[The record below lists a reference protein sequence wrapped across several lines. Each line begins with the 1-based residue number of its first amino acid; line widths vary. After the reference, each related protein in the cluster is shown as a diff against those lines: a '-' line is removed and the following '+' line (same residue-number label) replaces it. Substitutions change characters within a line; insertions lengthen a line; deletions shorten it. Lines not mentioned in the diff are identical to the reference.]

1 MKKALGKLSII
12 SDALF
17 GRLVPSETLVIRTN
31 NLATILKKVAVNDVK
46 ELAMEEGP
54 TKFKLPANLGDIGG
68 GDINAQVNR
77 LVFYASVQFIP
88 ALAPNLPMY
97 TSLLWLLLT
106 TFSLRSL
113 LAVSKSCILAPYLL
127 RLGNNLFAGQQ
138 NSRLSA
144 DKHGQRTKLDPVKLR
159 E

>member
-1 MKKALGKLSII
+1 VKKALGKLSII

-68 GDINAQVNR
+68 GDINAQVWISIGVLCFCPVHSGASAESSHVYFSS
-77 LVFYASVQFIP
+77 LVVAYNLFIK
-88 ALAPNLPMY
+88 
-97 TSLLWLLLT
+97 
-106 TFSLRSL
+106 
-113 LAVSKSCILAPYLL
+113 AVSKSCILAPYLL
-127 RLGNNLFAGQQ
+127 CLGNNLFAGQQ